1 MRLLAK
7 QLILLEGL
15 SVCGSG
21 VRYGGSAVCIVESQH
36 APVEGPS
43 HINVSARLHL
53 RMSECTASLAC
64 VCQIFLFETP
74 PVSKWPV
81 PNLLMRLARG
91 EVRGQHNQPGKRAR
105 KPTGAG
111 DISLCVS
118 HARRRFSV
126 SENGMHFPPLT
137 KNEEPSRN
145 SDGAA
150 RSGQKQPG
158 EARSSHQQPETA
170 SSSRKPRESARSSQ
184 RLPEADTN
192 I

>member
-7 QLILLEGL
+7 QFVLLEGL

-43 HINVSARLHL
+43 HISVSARLHE
-53 RMSECTASLAC
+53 RMSECIASLAC
-64 VCQIFLFETP
+64 VCHIFLFETP

-91 EVRGQHNQPGKRAR
+91 EVRGQHDQPGMRAR

-118 HARRRFSV
+118 PARRRFSV
-126 SENGMHFPPLT
+126 SENGLHFPPGFQRV
-137 KNEEPSRN
+137 N
-145 SDGAA
+145 
-150 RSGQKQPG
+150 
-158 EARSSHQQPETA
+158 TA
-170 SSSRKPRESARSSQ
+170 SHMVTREVLRVTARPGSTTTLSVVVEAGRAVTRSTSRV
-184 RLPEADTN
+184 TM
-192 I
+192 